1 MRRASKSP
9 NGVVDSNN
17 TPHENKTSDTM
28 QANTIAVEPF
38 VGEVTLKE
46 KHQLIAE
53 AAYYRAE
60 RRNFA
65 PGYELADWLNAE
77 EEIEAI
83 DSHPR

>member
-1 MRRASKSP
+1 MQRASKSP
-9 NGVVDSNN
+9 NGASND
-17 TPHENKTSDTM
+17 TPHEIQTSDTM
-28 QANTIAVEPF
+28 QVSSAIAVEQS
-38 VGEVTLKE
+38 GGGVTLKE
-46 KHQLIAE
+46 RQQLIAE

-77 EEIEAI
+77 EEIESI